1 MSRYEKIGSFLLF
14 DKVGEDPFSSDF
26 LAGQISNYQVQNVF
40 VLKKLDPALL
50 KFSDLISEL
59 TADYET
65 VKTLANPNI
74 IKPYV
79 LVAEKNDFAAVFDH
93 VEGKS
98 LRAVL
103 NKCSQDNFPFSV
115 DHSLLVGSRLCT
127 ALEYLHSKKVD
138 EERLIHGFVC
148 PESIFVTY
156 DGEIKLQ
163 YFGLAR
169 VLMKIPETREKF
181 LNGYRSYIA
190 PELKE
195 TGHWDKAVD
204 IYGAGTVL
212 YEMLT
217 GESLNADVKKG
228 ALAGI
233 LQTAE
238 VSSNSGEKIPM
249 SEDLQK
255 VLMRSLSADPA
266 QRYPSIADMRKALD
280 LLLFSSEFS
289 PTTFHL
295 AFFMNSL
302 FRESIDAE
310 AKSLASLRK
319 LDARN
324 FIKEEAATPAGAQP
338 TRVIERPSSVPSAA
352 AGFSKHTHP
361 ASAQAVLPS
370 ADSIQQ
376 PPTRPEM
383 LAAVSNVKEKSR
395 VPLFIGILLILAL
408 GGTLAY
414 VFLFL
419 KPQDARRIAERA
431 SSLPLPAPQVST
443 SQQQQL
449 DDQEKQKLKQE
460 AEKAK
465 EEALR
470 KDDQLKALLA
480 ELEKI
485 KKAQAEASK
494 KKENVE
500 AGKVVDN
507 VAIQKLEDAAKRLRQ
522 EKKQQQALAEQK
534 LKEAQASVTP
544 PVEEAKLQESSP
556 APEEQKV
563 ASVGAVPVPA
573 PTGQE
578 QLTPTVV
585 EKEDAAP
592 EAPIVPAVN
601 EGDLVELSPDVTK
614 PAIVNRVEPAYP
626 RRAMQKK
633 AEGTVILRILISEN
647 GEPSEV
653 TVLRDPG
660 GSTGF
665 KEAAVTA
672 VKKWKFRPAVKD
684 GKRVKVWMTY
694 PIVFKFQ
701 GQ

>member
-1 MSRYEKIGSFLLF
+1 MSRYEKIGNFLLF

-26 LAGQISNYQVQNVF
+26 LAGQIVNYQVQNVF
-40 VLKKLDPALL
+40 VLKKLDPTLL
-50 KFSDLISEL
+50 KFANLIPGL
-59 TADYET
+59 TADYES

-79 LVAEKNDFAAVFDH
+79 LVAENNVFAAVFDH

-103 NKCSQDNFPFSV
+103 NKCSQDNFPFGV
-115 DHSLLVGSRLCT
+115 DHSLLVASRLCT

-138 EERLIHGFVC
+138 DERLIHGLVS

-169 VLMKIPETREKF
+169 RLMKIPESREKF
-181 LNGYRSYIA
+181 LNGYRNYIA

-217 GESLNADVKKG
+217 GAPFTFDGKKG
-228 ALAGI
+228 ALADI
-233 LQTAE
+233 LEAAE
-238 VSSNSGEKIPM
+238 VSSNSGEKIAMP
-249 SEDLQK
+249 EDLQK
-255 VLMRSLSADPA
+255 VFIRSLSPDPA
-266 QRYPSIADMRKALD
+266 HRYPSVADMRKALD

-295 AFFMNSL
+295 AFFMHSL
-302 FRESIDAE
+302 FRDSIDGE

-324 FIKEEAATPAGAQP
+324 FIKDEAPAGAGAQP
-338 TRVIERPSSVPSAA
+338 TQVIERPSSGMAA
-352 AGFSKHTHP
+352 ALAAVGFSKP
-361 ASAQAVLPS
+361 LSSSAAVLPS
-370 ADSIQQ
+370 ADLQ
-376 PPTRPEM
+376 PPQTRPDM
-383 LAAVSNVKEKSR
+383 LARVTTVKEKSR
-395 VPLFIGILLILAL
+395 APIFIGILLLLAL

-419 KPQDARRIAERA
+419 KPQDVTRLTEKA
-431 SSLPLPAPQVST
+431 SSLPVPAVQMSP
-443 SQQQQL
+443 QQQV

-465 EEALR
+465 EEALK
-470 KDDQLKALLA
+470 KDEQLKSLLA

-494 KKENVE
+494 KKETANAVK
-500 AGKVVDN
+500 AVDPA
-507 VAIQKLEDAAKRLRQ
+507 AIQKLEEEARRLRQ

-534 LKEAQASVTP
+534 LKEAQATVAP
-544 PVEEAKLQESSP
+544 PVEEVKLQESSP
-556 APEEQKV
+556 APEESKI
-563 ASVGAVPVPA
+563 ASAGDLPVPA
-573 PTGQE
+573 PAGQE
-578 QLTPTVV
+578 QVTPAVI
-585 EKEDAAP
+585 EKEKPQAQV
-592 EAPIVPAVN
+592 PIVPAIN
-601 EGDLVELSPDVTK
+601 EGDLVELTPDVTK
-614 PAIVNRVEPAYP
+614 PAIVNRVEPTYP

-633 AEGTVILRILISEN
+633 AQGTVILRILISEK
-647 GEPSEV
+647 GDPSEV

-660 GSTGF
+660 GAAGF
-665 KEAAVTA
+665 KEAAVAA

-701 GQ
+701 VQ

>member
-1 MSRYEKIGSFLLF
+1 MSRYEKIGNFLLF

-26 LAGQISNYQVQNVF
+26 LAGQIVNYQVQNVF
-40 VLKKLDPALL
+40 VLKKLDPSLL
-50 KFSDLISEL
+50 KFADLIPGL
-59 TADYET
+59 TANYES

-79 LVAEKNDFAAVFDH
+79 LVGENNDFAAVFDH

-103 NKCSQDNFPFSV
+103 NKCSQDNFPFGV
-115 DHSLLVGSRLCT
+115 DHSLLVASRLCT

-138 EERLIHGFVC
+138 DERLIHGLVS

-169 VLMKIPETREKF
+169 TLIKIPESREKF
-181 LNGYRSYIA
+181 LNGYRNYAA

-217 GESLNADVKKG
+217 GEPLSFDGKKG

-233 LQTAE
+233 LEAAE
-238 VSSNSGEKIPM
+238 VSSSSGEKIAMP
-249 SEDLQK
+249 EDLQK
-255 VLMRSLSADPA
+255 VLIRSLSPDPA

-295 AFFMNSL
+295 AFFMHSL
-302 FRESIDAE
+302 FRDSIDGE

-319 LDARN
+319 LDART
-324 FIKEEAATPAGAQP
+324 FIKDETPAGATQ
-338 TRVIERPSSVPSAA
+338 VIERPSSGTAASALA
-352 AGFSKHTHP
+352 AVGFSKP
-361 ASAQAVLPS
+361 LSSSANAGLPS
-370 ADSIQQ
+370 TESLQLPQ
-376 PPTRPEM
+376 TRPDM
-383 LAAVSNVKEKSR
+383 LARVTTVKSR
-395 VPLFIGILLILAL
+395 APIFIGILLFLAL
-408 GGTLAY
+408 AGTLAY

-419 KPQDARRIAERA
+419 KPQDVTRITEKA
-431 SSLPLPAPQVST
+431 SSLPAVQVLPP
-443 SQQQQL
+443 QQQV

-465 EEALR
+465 EEALK
-470 KDDQLKALLA
+470 KDEQLKSLLA

-485 KKAQAEASK
+485 KKTQAEASK
-494 KKENVE
+494 NKETAKTAE
-500 AGKVVDN
+500 AVDPA
-507 VAIQKLEDAAKRLRQ
+507 AIQKLEEEARRLRQ

-534 LKEAQASVTP
+534 LKEAQATAAP
-544 PVEEAKLQESSP
+544 PVEEVKLQESSP
-556 APEEQKV
+556 APEESKV
-563 ASVGAVPVPA
+563 ASAGDLPVPPPA
-573 PTGQE
+573 GQE
-578 QLTPTVV
+578 QVTPAVI
-585 EKEDAAP
+585 EKEKPPAQ
-592 EAPIVPAVN
+592 VPDVPSIN
-601 EGDLVELSPDVTK
+601 EGDLVELTPDVTK

-633 AEGTVILRILISEN
+633 AQGTVILRILISEK

-660 GSTGF
+660 GAAGF
-665 KEAAVTA
+665 KEAAVAA

-701 GQ
+701 DQ